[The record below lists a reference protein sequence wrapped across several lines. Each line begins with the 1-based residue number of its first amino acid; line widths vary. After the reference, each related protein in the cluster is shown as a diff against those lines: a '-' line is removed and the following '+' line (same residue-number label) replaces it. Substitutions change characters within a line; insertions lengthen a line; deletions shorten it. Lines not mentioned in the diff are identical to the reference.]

1 MKVIIRAD
9 GGEKIG
15 FGHIM
20 RTLVLAEEI
29 SKKNTVTYV
38 CSDKK
43 NYNSGV
49 KFLRSR
55 NIKVKVI
62 SEDNEV
68 KDMLNIEAD
77 VLIVDKYNISV
88 EYLCKLKKKF
98 KLVYI
103 DDNNELLYYDVD
115 VLINQNIYANH
126 FNYNINEN
134 AKILLGKKYVMLRD
148 EFRNNYKVCNTIKS
162 KVDNVFVSIGG
173 SDDNNL
179 TEDIIKVLK
188 DLDIKLHIIVGPAF
202 VYNDKLKKYESP
214 NIRLYYNATM
224 SDVMNKCDIAISS
237 SGSTLYE
244 LCTLGIPT
252 LGFIVAENQRR
263 CAEYMEKLGTI
274 RIVTLNNLKSVMEGF
289 DYNTRRIMKNKM
301 KSLIDGQG
309 VHRII
314 HAIID

>member
-1 MKVIIRAD
+1 MKIIIRAD
-9 GGEKIG
+9 GGEQIG

-43 NYNSGV
+43 IYNSGV
-49 KFLRSR
+49 ELLRSR

-68 KDMLNIEAD
+68 KDILNIEAD
-77 VLIVDKYNISV
+77 IIIVDKYNISV
-88 EYLCKLKKKF
+88 EYLYKLRKKF

-103 DDNNELLYYDVD
+103 DDNNELPYYDVD
-115 VLINQNIYANH
+115 VLINQNIYAKD
-126 FNYNINEN
+126 FNYNINQN
-134 AKILLGKKYVMLRD
+134 AKILLGEKYVMLRD
-148 EFRNNYKVCNTIKS
+148 EFRDNCKVCNTINS
-162 KVDNVFVSIGG
+162 KVDNIFVSIGG

-188 DLDIKLHIIVGPAF
+188 DLDIKLHIIVGPGF
-202 VYNDKLKKYESP
+202 IYNDRLKKYESYKV
-214 NIRLYYNATM
+214 RLYYNAIM
-224 SDVMNKCDIAISS
+224 SNVMNKCDIAISS

-252 LGFIVAENQRR
+252 LGFVVAENQRT
-263 CAEYMEKLGTI
+263 CAEYMHKLGVI
-274 RIVTLNNLKSVMEGF
+274 KMITLNNLKSVMEGF
-289 DYNTRRIMKNKM
+289 DYNARRIMKNNM
-301 KSLIDGQG
+301 KNLIDGQG

-314 HAIID
+314 HAILD

>member
-1 MKVIIRAD
+1 MKIIIRAD
-9 GGEKIG
+9 GGEQIG

-43 NYNSGV
+43 IYNSGV
-49 KFLRSR
+49 ELLRSR

-62 SEDNEV
+62 SEDNEI
-68 KDMLNIEAD
+68 KDILNIEAD
-77 VLIVDKYNISV
+77 IIIVDKYNISV
-88 EYLCKLKKKF
+88 EYLYKLRKKF

-103 DDNNELLYYDVD
+103 DDNNELPYYDVD
-115 VLINQNIYANH
+115 VLINQNIYAKD
-126 FNYNINEN
+126 FNYNINQN
-134 AKILLGKKYVMLRD
+134 AKILLGEKYVMLRD
-148 EFRNNYKVCNTIKS
+148 EFRDNCKVCNTINS
-162 KVDNVFVSIGG
+162 KVDNIFVSIGG

-188 DLDIKLHIIVGPAF
+188 DLDIKLHIIVGPGF
-202 VYNDKLKKYESP
+202 IYNDRLKKYESYKV
-214 NIRLYYNATM
+214 RLYYNAIM
-224 SDVMNKCDIAISS
+224 SNVMNKCDIAISS

-252 LGFIVAENQRR
+252 LGFVVAENQRT
-263 CAEYMEKLGTI
+263 CAEYMHKLGVI
-274 RIVTLNNLKSVMEGF
+274 KMITLNNLKSVMEGF
-289 DYNTRRIMKNKM
+289 DYNARRIMKNNM
-301 KSLIDGQG
+301 KNLIDGQG

-314 HAIID
+314 HAILD